1 MTTIEKEIVKE
12 AMKEY
17 DDEFGIVFF
26 FRFFFFGGEKH
37 IRIRTITF
45 KEPRLFSCFDFVR

>member
-26 FRFFFFGGEKH
+26 FFQVFFGGEKH

-45 KEPRLFSCFDFVR
+45 KEPRLSSCFDFVR

>member
-26 FRFFFFGGEKH
+26 FSSFFLVGKSILEL
-37 IRIRTITF
+37 
-45 KEPRLFSCFDFVR
+45 EL

>member
-1 MTTIEKEIVKE
+1 MATIEKEIVKE

-26 FRFFFFGGEKH
+26 FSFFFGGEKH
-37 IRIRTITF
+37 IRMRTITF
-45 KEPRLFSCFDFVR
+45 KEPRLSSCFDFVR

>member
-26 FRFFFFGGEKH
+26 FFQVFFLVGKSILEL
-37 IRIRTITF
+37 
-45 KEPRLFSCFDFVR
+45 EL

>member
-1 MTTIEKEIVKE
+1 MTTIEKEIVEE

-26 FRFFFFGGEKH
+26 FFQVFFWWGKAY
-37 IRIRTITF
+37 
-45 KEPRLFSCFDFVR
+45 